1 MIARP
6 AINAASVT
14 EMDGTARHRRRWLVA
29 ALLFSAMVFNYFDRQ
44 MLAILKPTLS
54 SELGWGEMDYANM
67 VFWFQ
72 AAYATSYVLFGAVVD
87 RVGAR
92 IGLAL
97 AFIIWSAAQM
107 AHGLARTAG
116 EFMLARALLGLGE
129 GGGYPAGLTAIAE
142 WFDRQERAF
151 ATGLFNAGV
160 NVGAIITPLLVPIIV
175 GAYGW
180 RAAFVA
186 TGLASLVWLALWLIF
201 YRRPP
206 AVTSSGA
213 IDSDGVEAAVTLPPV
228 AWRKILR
235 TREAW
240 AYALGKL
247 LIDPVFWMFL
257 FWLPDFLHKQ
267 HGLELKNFG
276 LPLAA
281 IYIMSDAGSIIGG
294 WASSAQI
301 KRGASVNLARKRT
314 MLVCAVLAL
323 PVIFAVNV
331 SDLWLAV
338 GIIGLA
344 GAAHQ
349 AFSVNLFTLPSDLFP
364 KQAVGR
370 VIGMGGAMGAI
381 GGMAM
386 SQYAGA
392 VLANVGS
399 YTPIFAVAG
408 CTYLVALGL
417 IHVLTPNLTPLTEA
431 DLAD

>member
-1 MIARP
+1 MTPGPFADHIAP
-6 AINAASVT
+6 PIVAPN
-14 EMDGTARHRRRWLVA
+14 RHRGRWWVA

-44 MLAILKPTLS
+44 MLAVLKPS
-54 SELGWGEMDYANM
+54 MAAELHWSEMDYANM

-72 AAYATSYVLFGAVVD
+72 AAYATSYLAFGAVVD

-92 IGLAL
+92 IGLAI
-97 AFIIWSAAQM
+97 AFLIWSIAQM
-107 AHGLARTAG
+107 AHGVARTAG

-129 GGGYPAGLTAIAE
+129 GGGYPSGLSAIAE

-151 ATGLFNAGV
+151 AIGLFNAGV
-160 NVGAIITPLLVPIIV
+160 NVGAIVTPLLVPVIV
-175 GAYGW
+175 GAFGW

-186 TGLASLVWLALWLIF
+186 TGMASMIWLIGWLVF
-201 YRRPP
+201 YRRP
-206 AVTSSGA
+206 AAALAA
-213 IDSDGVEAAVTLPPV
+213 INTATKDEIDTTERPV
-228 AWRKILR
+228 AWSKILR

-240 AYALGKL
+240 AFAIGKL

-281 IYIMSDAGSIIGG
+281 VYIMSDAGSIIGG
-294 WASSAQI
+294 WASSVQI
-301 KRGASVNLARKRT
+301 KRGATVNVARKRT
-314 MLVCAVLAL
+314 MLVCALLAM

-331 SDLWLAV
+331 SSLWLAV
-338 GIIGLA
+338 AIIGLA
-344 GAAHQ
+344 GGAHQ

-364 KQAVGR
+364 KRAVGR

-386 SQYAGA
+386 SKYAGA
-392 VLANVGS
+392 MLDGLGS

-408 CTYLVALGL
+408 SAYIVALVIIQL
-417 IHVLTPNLTPLTEA
+417 LTPRLTPVDDAL
-431 DLAD
+431 LAE

>member
-1 MIARP
+1 MRILP
-6 AINAASVT
+6 I
-14 EMDGTARHRRRWLVA
+14 DGLAGNRGRWWIA

-44 MLAILKPTLS
+44 MLAVLKPSLS
-54 SELGWGEMDYANM
+54 VELHWGEMTYANM

-72 AAYATSYVLFGAVVD
+72 AAYATSYLMFGAVVD

-92 IGLAL
+92 IGLAV
-97 AFIIWSAAQM
+97 AFLIWSVAQM

-116 EFMLARALLGLGE
+116 EFMMARALLGLGE
-129 GGGYPAGLTAIAE
+129 GGGYPAGLAAVTE
-142 WFDRQERAF
+142 WFQRQERAF
-151 ATGLFNAGV
+151 AIGLFNAGV
-160 NVGAIITPLLVPIIV
+160 NVGAIVTPLVVPVIV

-180 RAAFVA
+180 RAAFVI
-186 TGLASLVWLALWLIF
+186 TGIASLGWLAVWLAF
-201 YRRPP
+201 YRRP
-206 AVTSSGA
+206 AGA
-213 IDSDGVEAAVTLPPV
+213 GAAAVSDADPAEGPTEPV
-228 AWRKILR
+228 AWPKILR

-240 AYALGKL
+240 AFAVGKL

-257 FWLPDFLHKQ
+257 FWLPDFLHKR
-267 HGLELKNFG
+267 HGLELKTFG
-276 LPLAA
+276 LPLAV
-281 IYIMSDAGSIIGG
+281 IYLMSDGGSILGG
-294 WASSAQI
+294 WASSALI
-301 KRGASVNLARKRT
+301 KRGISVNSARKLT
-314 MLVCAVLAL
+314 MLTCALLAL

-331 SDLWLAV
+331 SNLWLAV

-349 AFSVNLFTLPSDLFP
+349 GFSVNLFTLPSDLFP
-364 KQAVGR
+364 KRAMGR

-392 VLANVGS
+392 VLENIGS

-417 IHVLTPNLTPLTEA
+417 IHLLSPRLAPVEAAVLA
-431 DLAD
+431 G